1 MSRHAYATDRN
12 HAEIRDQLRKLGVF
26 VWDTHTLGNGF
37 PDLLCVVRKEAVLL
51 EVKDPKQIPSKRELT
66 ELERQFFQAYPGPVF
81 VVTSV
86 EQALSALGL
95 VKQRKQEG
103 ACLPG
108 QATSATKTKAM

>member
-51 EVKDPKQIPSKRELT
+51 EVKDPKKIPSKRRLT
-66 ELERQFFQAYPGPVF
+66 PQERDFFKAYPGPIF
-81 VVTSV
+81 VVTTV
-86 EQALSALGL
+86 EQALTALG
-95 VKQRKQEG
+95 VK
-103 ACLPG
+103 A
-108 QATSATKTKAM
+108 A